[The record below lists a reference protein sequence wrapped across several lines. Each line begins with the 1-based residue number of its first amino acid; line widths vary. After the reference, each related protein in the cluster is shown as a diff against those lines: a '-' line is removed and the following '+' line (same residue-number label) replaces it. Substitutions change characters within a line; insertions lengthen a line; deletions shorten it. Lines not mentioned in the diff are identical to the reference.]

1 MLNGAGQFQNVVL
14 FGGNSDIGLA
24 ILKKLPMARDSTLIL
39 VGRNLNY
46 NQVASKFPESNVEI
60 IEFDFENIDKID
72 ILFSIISKQRDIDVA
87 ILAYGYLG
95 EVGTDTLLREINQQ
109 ILINYY
115 GPAMLFSKIFE
126 RFRNQKHG
134 KILVIT
140 SVAGIRPRISNFV
153 YGSAKSGLD
162 FLVRGSQNESKKNN
176 FTVSVLRP
184 GFVESK
190 MTHGLKPPAF
200 SVKPDRVAEDAV
212 KGLLRQK
219 KIIYSPTILK
229 YIFTLLRFSPDFVFN
244 KLK

>member
-39 VGRNLNY
+39 AGRNLNY
-46 NQVASKFPESNVEI
+46 NEVASKFPESNVEI

-72 ILFSIISKQRDIDVA
+72 ILFSTISKQRDIDVA

-115 GPAMLFSKIFE
+115 GPAMLFSKLFE
-126 RFRNQKHG
+126 IFRNQKHG

-190 MTHGLKPPAF
+190 MTQGLKPPAF

-219 KIIYSPTILK
+219 KIIYSPAILN
-229 YIFTLLRFSPDFVFN
+229 YIFTLLRFSPDFIFN

>member
-46 NQVASKFPESNVEI
+46 DEVASKFPESNVEI

-72 ILFSIISKQRDIDVA
+72 ILFSVISKQRDIDVA
-87 ILAYGYLG
+87 ILAHGYLG

-115 GPAMLFSKIFE
+115 GPAILFSKLFE

-190 MTHGLKPPAF
+190 MTKGLKPPAF

-219 KIIYSPTILK
+219 KIIYSPAILNS
-229 YIFTLLRFSPDFVFN
+229 IFMLLRFSPDFIFN

>member
-46 NQVASKFPESNVEI
+46 SEVASKFPEVNVET
-60 IEFDFENIDKID
+60 IEFDFKNIDKID
-72 ILFSIISKQRDIDVA
+72 ILFSTISKQRDIDVA

-95 EVGTDTLLREINQQ
+95 EVGMDISLREINQQ
-109 ILINYY
+109 ILVNYY
-115 GPAMLFSKIFE
+115 GPAMLFSKLFE

-162 FLVRGSQNESKKNN
+162 FLVRGSQNESKKYN
-176 FTVSVLRP
+176 FTVSILRP
-184 GFVESK
+184 GFVASK
-190 MTHGLKPPAF
+190 MTQGLKPPAF
-200 SVKPDRVAEDAV
+200 SVKPDRVAKDAV

-219 KIIYSPTILK
+219 KIIYSPAILN
-229 YIFTLLRFSPDFVFN
+229 YIFMLLRFSPNFIFN

>member
-1 MLNGAGQFQNVVL
+1 MLNGTGQFQNVVL

-46 NQVASKFPESNVEI
+46 SELASKFPEVNVEI
-60 IEFDFENIDKID
+60 IEFDFKNIDKID
-72 ILFSIISKQRDIDVA
+72 ILSFTISKQRDIDVA

-95 EVGTDTLLREINQQ
+95 EVGMDRSFREINQQ

-115 GPAMLFSKIFE
+115 SPAMLFSKLFE

-162 FLVRGSQNESKKNN
+162 FLVRGSQNESRKNN
-176 FTVSVLRP
+176 FTVSILRP
-184 GFVESK
+184 GFVASK
-190 MTHGLKPPAF
+190 MTQGLKLPVF
-200 SVKPDRVAEDAV
+200 SVKPDRVAKDAV

-219 KIIYSPTILK
+219 KIIYSPAILN
-229 YIFTLLRFSPDFVFN
+229 YIFMLLRFSPNFIFN
-244 KLK
+244 KFK

>member
-1 MLNGAGQFQNVVL
+1 
-14 FGGNSDIGLA
+14 
-24 ILKKLPMARDSTLIL
+24 
-39 VGRNLNY
+39 
-46 NQVASKFPESNVEI
+46 
-60 IEFDFENIDKID
+60 
-72 ILFSIISKQRDIDVA
+72 VA

-109 ILINYY
+109 ILNNFY
-115 GPAMLFSKIFE
+115 GPAMLFSKLFE

-229 YIFTLLRFSPDFVFN
+229 YIFTLLRFSPDFIFN

>member
-24 ILKKLPMARDSTLIL
+24 ILKILPMARDSTLIL

-46 NQVASKFPESNVEI
+46 DEVASRFPESNVEI

-72 ILFSIISKQRDIDVA
+72 ILFSVISKQRDIDVA

-95 EVGTDTLLREINQQ
+95 EVGTNTLLLEINQQ

-115 GPAMLFSKIFE
+115 GPAILFSKLFE

-190 MTHGLKPPAF
+190 MTQGLKPSAF

-219 KIIYSPTILK
+219 KIIYSPAILNS
-229 YIFTLLRFSPDFVFN
+229 IFTLLRFSPDFIFN

>member
-115 GPAMLFSKIFE
+115 GPAILFSKLFE

-190 MTHGLKPPAF
+190 MTKGLKPPAF

-219 KIIYSPTILK
+219 KIIYSPAILNS
-229 YIFTLLRFSPDFVFN
+229 IFMLLRFSPDFIFN

>member
-1 MLNGAGQFQNVVL
+1 MLNGTGQFQNVVL

-46 NQVASKFPESNVEI
+46 SEVASKFPEVNVET
-60 IEFDFENIDKID
+60 IEFDFKNIDKID
-72 ILFSIISKQRDIDVA
+72 ILFSTISKQRDIDVA

-95 EVGTDTLLREINQQ
+95 EAGMDISLREMNQQ

-115 GPAMLFSKIFE
+115 GPAMLFSKLFE

-176 FTVSVLRP
+176 FTVSILRP

-190 MTHGLKPPAF
+190 MTQGLKPPAF
-200 SVKPDRVAEDAV
+200 SVKPDRVAKDAV
-212 KGLLRQK
+212 KGLLREK
-219 KIIYSPTILK
+219 KIIYSPAILN
-229 YIFTLLRFSPDFVFN
+229 YIFMLLRFSPDFIFN

>member
-1 MLNGAGQFQNVVL
+1 MLNGTGQLQNVVL

-24 ILKKLPMARDSTLIL
+24 ILKKLPMAPDSTLIL

-46 NQVASKFPESNVEI
+46 NEVASKFPESNVEI

-109 ILINYY
+109 ILNNYY
-115 GPAMLFSKIFE
+115 SPAMLFSKLFE

-219 KIIYSPTILK
+219 KIIYSPAILK
-229 YIFTLLRFSPDFVFN
+229 YIFTLLRFSPDFIFN

>member
-1 MLNGAGQFQNVVL
+1 MLNGTGQLQNVVL

-46 NQVASKFPESNVEI
+46 NEVASKFPESNVEI

-109 ILINYY
+109 ILNNYY
-115 GPAMLFSKIFE
+115 GPAMLFSKLFE
-126 RFRNQKHG
+126 RFQTQKHG

>member
-1 MLNGAGQFQNVVL
+1 MLNGTGQFQNVVL

-24 ILKKLPMARDSTLIL
+24 ILKNLPMAKDSTLIL

-46 NQVASKFPESNVEI
+46 IEVVSKFPEVNVEI
-60 IEFDFENIDKID
+60 IEFDFKNIDKID
-72 ILFSIISKQRDIDVA
+72 ILFSTISKQRDIDVA

-95 EVGTDTLLREINQQ
+95 EVGIDISLCEINQQ
-109 ILINYY
+109 ILVNYY
-115 GPAMLFSKIFE
+115 GPAMLFSKLFE

-140 SVAGIRPRISNFV
+140 SVAGIRPRTSNFV

-162 FLVRGSQNESKKNN
+162 FLVRGSQNESRKNN
-176 FTVSVLRP
+176 FTVSILRP
-184 GFVESK
+184 GFVVSK
-190 MTHGLKPPAF
+190 MTQGLKPPAF
-200 SVKPDRVAEDAV
+200 SVKPDRVAKDAV

-219 KIIYSPTILK
+219 KIIYSPAILN
-229 YIFTLLRFSPDFVFN
+229 YIFMLLRFSPDFIFN

>member
-1 MLNGAGQFQNVVL
+1 MLNGTGQLQNVVL

>member
-1 MLNGAGQFQNVVL
+1 MLNGTGQLQNVVL

-72 ILFSIISKQRDIDVA
+72 ILLSIISKQRDIDVA

-109 ILINYY
+109 ILNNFY
-115 GPAMLFSKIFE
+115 GPAMLFSKLFE

-229 YIFTLLRFSPDFVFN
+229 YIFTLLRFSPDFIFN

>member
-72 ILFSIISKQRDIDVA
+72 ILFSTISKQRDIDVA

-115 GPAMLFSKIFE
+115 GPAMLFSKLFE
-126 RFRNQKHG
+126 IFRNQKHG

-190 MTHGLKPPAF
+190 MTQGLKPPAF

-219 KIIYSPTILK
+219 KIIYSPAILN
-229 YIFTLLRFSPDFVFN
+229 YIFTLLRFSPDFIFN

>member
-46 NQVASKFPESNVEI
+46 SEVANKFPEVNVEI
-60 IEFDFENIDKID
+60 IEFDFKNIDKID
-72 ILFSIISKQRDIDVA
+72 ILSSTISKQRDIDVA

-95 EVGTDTLLREINQQ
+95 EVGMDISLREINQQ
-109 ILINYY
+109 ILVNYY
-115 GPAMLFSKIFE
+115 GPAMLFSKLFE

-162 FLVRGSQNESKKNN
+162 FLVRGSQNESRKNN
-176 FTVSVLRP
+176 FTVSILRP
-184 GFVESK
+184 GFVASK
-190 MTHGLKPPAF
+190 MTQGLKLPVF
-200 SVKPDRVAEDAV
+200 SVKPDRVAKDAV

-219 KIIYSPTILK
+219 KIIYSPAILN
-229 YIFTLLRFSPDFVFN
+229 YIFMLLRFSPNFIFN
-244 KLK
+244 KFK

>member
-1 MLNGAGQFQNVVL
+1 MLNGTGQLQNVVL

-39 VGRNLNY
+39 AGRNLNY
-46 NQVASKFPESNVEI
+46 NEVASKFPESNVEI

-72 ILFSIISKQRDIDVA
+72 ILFSTISKQRDIDVA

-115 GPAMLFSKIFE
+115 GPAMLFSKLFE
-126 RFRNQKHG
+126 IFRNQKHG

-190 MTHGLKPPAF
+190 MTQGLKPPAF

-219 KIIYSPTILK
+219 KIIYSPAILN
-229 YIFTLLRFSPDFVFN
+229 YIFTLLRFSPDFIFN

>member
-1 MLNGAGQFQNVVL
+1 MLNGTGQFQNVVL

-46 NQVASKFPESNVEI
+46 SEVASKFPEVNVET
-60 IEFDFENIDKID
+60 IEFDFKNIDKID
-72 ILFSIISKQRDIDVA
+72 ILFSTISKQRDIDVA

-95 EVGTDTLLREINQQ
+95 EAGMDISLREMNQQ
-109 ILINYY
+109 ILVNYY
-115 GPAMLFSKIFE
+115 GPAMLFSKLFE

-176 FTVSVLRP
+176 FTVSILRP

-190 MTHGLKPPAF
+190 MTQGLKPPAF
-200 SVKPDRVAEDAV
+200 SVKPDRVAKDAV
-212 KGLLRQK
+212 KGLLREK
-219 KIIYSPTILK
+219 KIIYSPAILN
-229 YIFTLLRFSPDFVFN
+229 YIFMLLRFSPDFIFN